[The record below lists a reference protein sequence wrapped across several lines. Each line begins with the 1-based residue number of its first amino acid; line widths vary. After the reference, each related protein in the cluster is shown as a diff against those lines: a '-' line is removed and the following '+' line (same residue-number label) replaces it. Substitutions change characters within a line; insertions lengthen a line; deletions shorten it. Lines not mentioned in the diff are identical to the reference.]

1 MPDPFAI
8 PFSRRDYL
16 DALEDHVI
24 LFDGATGTQLARMSP
39 AAADFGGERTEGLNE
54 MLLLHRPDLVEA
66 THAAY
71 LAAGAEAIETNSFR
85 ANRLTLAEF
94 GVSEMALDL
103 NRRAA
108 QLARRVADRVALE
121 VRAPRFVAGS
131 MGPTGRLLS
140 LEDADGES
148 SFDLLTEVYA
158 EAAQGLL
165 EGGVDVLL
173 LETQQD
179 LLELKA
185 AILGVWHTFRR
196 LGVRVP
202 LQAQITLDAG
212 GRMLTGPDVAAAAA
226 TLMALPVDIVG
237 INCSTGP
244 EEMRDAV
251 RRLVAL
257 SPRPVCVMP
266 NAGMPQNIGG
276 KAIYT
281 LAPRAFAAA
290 MVEFATWGVRA
301 VGGCCGTGPEHIEA
315 LGNALALSGVR
326 EGLSNTMPVKT
337 ASVLPLLAS
346 SVQAVALH
354 QEPRPLL
361 VGERINTQG
370 SKAARTLMLEERYP
384 ALVTLA
390 EEQVGAGAHVLDVCV
405 ALTERADEVVTMA
418 RVVALLARNTDA
430 PLMLDTTDLAV
441 MRAALKRYPGRA
453 IINSVNL
460 EGGEARAREILTL
473 AREFGAALI
482 ALTID
487 ETGMARTAEH
497 KLAVARR
504 LYGLAVD
511 EIGLPPHALIFD
523 PLTFTLATGDS
534 ESAGAA
540 LETLI
545 ALRRIKLE
553 LPGALTNLGV
563 SNVSYGLRPAAR
575 RVLNS
580 VFLFRAVEAGL
591 DVAIVNPAQITPYAD
606 IPPVERALA
615 DEVIFNRRVDA
626 LTDFI
631 AAFEGQRAADENTEA
646 PSLDPAMQLHE
657 AVLRRRREGVEALV
671 EACLALYP
679 PLEVLNAI
687 LLPAMK
693 EVGDRFGAGELI
705 LPFVLQSA
713 EVMKSAVARLE
724 QALDRSEGVSK
735 GVVVLAT
742 VFGDVHDIGKNL
754 VKTILANNGYTV
766 HDLGK
771 QVPIDAILDQ
781 AVLLGADAIGL
792 SALLVATSREMARAV
807 EELQRRGLAIPLL
820 VGGAAINPSFAQ
832 RIAIPEGGTLYRGG
846 VYYCK
851 DAFEAL
857 QVLEHVVMF
866 KSAPTAHDHD
876 HDHDHDAAPDSD
888 INGGEAAIAPEGR
901 QSGVMERPTACAAC
915 AGCASVVSSAAPA
928 LQIPTPPFWGYRAL
942 TEIPRD
948 ELFELLDR
956 KSLYRV
962 GWGARGAKGA
972 AWDALQAEFDAR
984 LAQMWPAASYL
995 HPQALY
1001 GYFPVA
1007 STGET
1012 LLVYDPRQPEARRE
1026 IARFTFPRL
1035 RRGEACLCLADYFAS
1050 VENDVV
1056 DVAAFQVVTVGASAT
1071 ERFGA
1076 LNAVGEY
1083 SDAYFVHGLAA
1094 NVTEALAEWLHRR
1107 IRGELGLVETRGKRY
1122 SWGYPACPDMEGH
1135 RILFGLL
1142 PAETALKLHL
1152 SSAYQLIP
1160 EYSTA
1165 AIVVHHPKARYLP

>member
-1 MPDPFAI
+1 MPDPFAM
-8 PFSRRDYL
+8 PFTRRGYL
-16 DALEDHVI
+16 DALEDHVV
-24 LFDGATGTQLARMSP
+24 LFDGATGTYLARTP
-39 AAADFGGERTEGLNE
+39 LQAADFGGPRTEGLNE
-54 MLLLHRPDLVEA
+54 MLLLHRPELVEA
-66 THAAY
+66 THRAY
-71 LAAGAEAIETNSFR
+71 FAAGAEAVETNSFR
-85 ANRLTLAEF
+85 ANRLTLTEF
-94 GVSEMALDL
+94 GVADLVMEL

-108 QLARRVADRVALE
+108 QLARGVADRVAAE
-121 VRAPRFVAGS
+121 TGTPRFVAGS
-131 MGPTGRLLS
+131 LGPTGRLLS
-140 LEDADGES
+140 LEEGAAAT
-148 SFDLLTEVYA
+148 SFDLLVDVYA

-165 EGGVDVLL
+165 EGGVDVVL

-185 AILGVWHTFRR
+185 AIQGVWRAFRR
-196 LGVRVP
+196 LGLRVP
-202 LQAQITLDAG
+202 LQAQVTLDAS
-212 GRMLTGPDVAAAAA
+212 GRLLTGPDIAAAAV
-226 TLMALPVDIVG
+226 TLAALPVDVLG
-237 INCSTGP
+237 MNCSTGP

-257 SPRPVCVMP
+257 SSRPICVMP
-266 NAGMPQNIGG
+266 NAGMPENIGG
-276 KAIYT
+276 KAVYT
-281 LAPRAFAAA
+281 LAPETFASA
-290 MVEFATWGVRA
+290 MTEFVTWGVRA
-301 VGGCCGTGPEHIEA
+301 VGGCCGTGPEHIAA
-315 LGNALALSGVR
+315 LRQALANRGAGESRRKWEDG
-326 EGLSNTMPVKT
+326 
-337 ASVLPLLAS
+337 AAALPYLAS
-346 SVQAVALH
+346 GVQAVALQ

-370 SKAARTLMLEERYP
+370 SRAARALVLEARYP

-390 EEQVGAGAHVLDVCV
+390 EEQVNAGAHVLDVCV
-405 ALTERADEVVTMA
+405 ALTERADEAETMA
-418 RVVALLARNTDA
+418 RVVSLLARNTPA

-441 MRAALKRYPGRA
+441 MRAALRRYPGRA
-453 IINSVNL
+453 ILNSVNL

-487 ETGMARTAEH
+487 EAGMAKTAER

-504 LYGLAVD
+504 LYTLAVD

-523 PLTFTLATGDS
+523 PLTFTLATGDP

-540 LETLI
+540 LETLT
-545 ALRRIKLE
+545 ALRRLKAE
-553 LPGALTNLGV
+553 LPGTLTNLGV

-606 IPPVERALA
+606 IPLAERALA
-615 DEVIFNRRVDA
+615 DEVILNRRPEA
-626 LTDFI
+626 LAEFI
-631 AAFEGQRAADENTEA
+631 AAFEGKRAAAAVESV
-646 PSLDPAMQLHE
+646 PQDPAAQLYE

-671 EACLALYP
+671 EACLATHS
-679 PLEVLNAI
+679 PLEVLNGI

-713 EVMKSAVARLE
+713 EVMKAAVARLE
-724 QALDRSEGVSK
+724 SALDRAEGVSK

-771 QVPIDAILDQ
+771 QVPVDVILDQ
-781 AVLLGADAIGL
+781 AVALGADAIGL

-807 EELQRRGLAIPLL
+807 EELQRRGLEIPLL
-820 VGGAAINPSFAQ
+820 VGGAAINPAFAQ
-832 RIAIPEGGTLYRGG
+832 RIAVPEGGELYRGG

-857 QVLEHVVMF
+857 QVLEHIVLF
-866 KSAPTAHDHD
+866 KPAPAEHAHGEGQGSSG
-876 HDHDHDAAPDSD
+876 AGEQRS
-888 INGGEAAIAPEGR
+888 GGAEVQGSCI
-901 QSGVMERPTACAAC
+901 TC
-915 AGCASVVSSAAPA
+915 AGCGSVVPSIPPSPHHPIS
-928 LQIPTPPFWGYRAL
+928 QIPSPPFWGYRAL
-942 TEIPRD
+942 TEIPRE

-962 GWGARGAKGA
+962 GWGARGATGA
-972 AWDALQAEFDAR
+972 AWEALQAEFEAR
-984 LAQMWPAASYL
+984 LAEMWPAASYL
-995 HPQALY
+995 RPQALY

-1007 STGET
+1007 SEGET
-1012 LLVYDPRQPEARRE
+1012 LVVYDPQEPEARRE

-1035 RRGEACLCLADYFAS
+1035 RRGEACLCLADYFAPVTS
-1050 VENDVV
+1050 DTV
-1056 DVAAFQVVTVGASAT
+1056 DVAAFQVVTVGAGAA

-1076 LNAVGEY
+1076 LEASGAY

-1094 NVTEALAEWLHRR
+1094 QTTEALAEWVHRR
-1107 IRGELGLVETRGKRY
+1107 IRRELGLAEGQGKRY
-1122 SWGYPACPDMEGH
+1122 SWGYPACPDLEGH

-1142 PAETALKLHL
+1142 PAEAALGMRL
-1152 SSAYQLIP
+1152 SATGQLIP
-1160 EYSTA
+1160 EHSTA
-1165 AIVVHHPKARYLP
+1165 AMVVPHPAARYVP

>member
-1 MPDPFAI
+1 MPDPFAM
-8 PFSRRDYL
+8 PFTRRGYL
-16 DALEDHVI
+16 DALEDHVV
-24 LFDGATGTQLARMSP
+24 LFDGATGTYLARTP
-39 AAADFGGERTEGLNE
+39 LQAADFGGPRTEGLNE
-54 MLLLHRPDLVEA
+54 MLLLHRPELVEA
-66 THAAY
+66 THRAY
-71 LAAGAEAIETNSFR
+71 FAAGAEAVETNSFR

-94 GVSEMALDL
+94 GVADLVMEL

-108 QLARRVADRVALE
+108 QLARGVADGVAAE
-121 VRAPRFVAGS
+121 TGTPRFVAGS
-131 MGPTGRLLS
+131 LGPTGRLLS
-140 LEDADGES
+140 LEEGAAT
-148 SFDLLTEVYA
+148 SFDLLVDVYA

-165 EGGVDVLL
+165 EGGVDVVL

-185 AILGVWHTFRR
+185 AIQGVWRAFRR
-196 LGVRVP
+196 LGLRVP
-202 LQAQITLDAG
+202 LQAQVTLDAS
-212 GRMLTGPDVAAAAA
+212 GRLLTGPDIAAAAV
-226 TLMALPVDIVG
+226 TLAALPVDVLG
-237 INCSTGP
+237 MNCSTGP

-251 RRLVAL
+251 RRLAVL
-257 SPRPVCVMP
+257 SPRPICVMP
-266 NAGMPQNIGG
+266 NAGMPENVGG
-276 KAIYT
+276 KAVYT
-281 LAPRAFAAA
+281 LAPEIFASA
-290 MVEFATWGVRA
+290 MVEFVAWGVRA
-301 VGGCCGTGPEHIEA
+301 VGGCCGTGPEHIAA
-315 LGNALALSGVR
+315 LRQALAGGAAGQRSG
-326 EGLSNTMPVKT
+326 GADKIGFDG
-337 ASVLPLLAS
+337 AAALPYLAS
-346 SVQAVALH
+346 GVQAVALQ

-370 SKAARTLMLEERYP
+370 SKAARTLVLEERYP

-390 EEQVGAGAHVLDVCV
+390 EEQVNAGAHVLDVCV
-405 ALTERADEVVTMA
+405 ALTERADEAETMA
-418 RVVALLARNTDA
+418 HVVSLLARNTPA

-441 MRAALKRYPGRA
+441 MRAALQRYPGRP
-453 IINSVNL
+453 ILNSVNL

-487 ETGMARTAEH
+487 EAGMAKTAER

-504 LYGLAVD
+504 LYALAVD

-523 PLTFTLATGDS
+523 PLTFTLATGDP

-540 LETLI
+540 FETLT
-545 ALRRIKLE
+545 AVRRLKAE

-606 IPPVERALA
+606 IPWAERALA
-615 DEVIFNRRVDA
+615 DEVIFNRRPEA
-626 LTDFI
+626 LAEFI
-631 AAFEGQRAADENTEA
+631 AAFEGERATAAVESV
-646 PSLDPAMQLHE
+646 PQDPAAQLYE

-671 EACLALYP
+671 EACLATHP
-679 PLEVLNAI
+679 PLEVLNGI

-713 EVMKSAVARLE
+713 EVMKAAVARLE
-724 QALDRSEGVSK
+724 GALDRAEGASK

-754 VKTILANNGYTV
+754 VKTILVNNGYTV

-771 QVPIDAILDQ
+771 QVPVDVILDQ
-781 AVLLGADAIGL
+781 AVAWGADAIGL

-807 EELQRRGLAIPLL
+807 EELQRRGLEIPLL
-820 VGGAAINPSFAQ
+820 VGGAAINPAFAQ
-832 RIAIPEGGTLYRGG
+832 RIAVPEGGELYRGG

-857 QVLEHVVMF
+857 QVLEHIVLF
-866 KSAPTAHDHD
+866 KPAPAEHAHGEEQGSG
-876 HDHDHDAAPDSD
+876 AA
-888 INGGEAAIAPEGR
+888 EEQRGR
-901 QSGVMERPTACAAC
+901 GAEVQGSCTIC
-915 AGCASVVSSAAPA
+915 AGCGSAPLPIPLSSHSPVT
-928 LQIPTPPFWGYRAL
+928 LSPPFWGYRTL
-942 TEIPRD
+942 TEIPRE

-962 GWGARGAKGA
+962 GWGARGATGA
-972 AWDALQAEFDAR
+972 AWEALQAEFEAR
-984 LAQMWPAASYL
+984 LAEMWPAASYL
-995 HPQALY
+995 RPQALY

-1007 STGET
+1007 SEGET
-1012 LLVYDPRQPEARRE
+1012 LRVYDPREPEARRE

-1035 RRGEACLCLADYFAS
+1035 RGGEACLCLADYFAP
-1050 VENDVV
+1050 VTNDAV
-1056 DVAAFQVVTVGASAT
+1056 DVAAFQVVTVGAGAA

-1076 LNAVGEY
+1076 LEASGAY
-1083 SDAYFVHGLAA
+1083 SAAYFVHGLAA
-1094 NVTEALAEWLHRR
+1094 QTTEALAEWVHRR
-1107 IRGELGLVETRGKRY
+1107 IRRELGLAEGQGKRY
-1122 SWGYPACPDMEGH
+1122 SWGYPACPDLEGH

-1142 PAETALKLHL
+1142 PAEAALGMRL
-1152 SSAYQLIP
+1152 SAAGQLIP
-1160 EYSTA
+1160 EHSTA
-1165 AIVVHHPKARYLP
+1165 AMVVPHPAARYVP

>member
-16 DALEDHVI
+16 EALEDHVV

-39 AAADFGGERTEGLNE
+39 TVADFGGARTEGLNE

-66 THAAY
+66 THVAY

-94 GVSEMALDL
+94 GVGEMALDL

-108 QLARRVADRVALE
+108 QLARRVADRVASE

-131 MGPTGRLLS
+131 IGPTGRLLS
-140 LEDADGES
+140 LEDVAGES
-148 SFDLLTEVYA
+148 SFDLLVEVYA

-165 EGGVDVLL
+165 EGGVDALL

-179 LLELKA
+179 LLELRA
-185 AILGVWHTFRR
+185 AILGVWRAFRR
-196 LGVRVP
+196 LGMRVP
-202 LQAQITLDAG
+202 LQAQITLDAS
-212 GRMLTGPDVAAAAA
+212 GRMLTGPDVVAAAA
-226 TLMALPVDIVG
+226 TLAALPVDIVG
-237 INCSTGP
+237 LNCSTGP

-251 RRLVAL
+251 RRLVDF
-257 SPRPVCVMP
+257 SSRPVCVMP

-276 KAIYT
+276 KAVYT
-281 LAPRAFAAA
+281 LAPGAFAAA
-290 MVEFATWGVRA
+290 MVEFALGGVRA

-315 LGNALALSGVR
+315 LRNALAHSGVR
-326 EGLSNTMPVKT
+326 EGLGNFMP
-337 ASVLPLLAS
+337 AQNEYVLPYLAS

-370 SKAARTLMLEERYP
+370 SKAARMLVLEERYP

-390 EEQVGAGAHVLDVCV
+390 EEQVNAGAHVLDVSV
-405 ALTERADEVVTMA
+405 ALTERADEAVTMA

-430 PLMLDTTDLAV
+430 ALMLDTTDLAV
-441 MRAALKRYPGRA
+441 MRAGLERYPGRA

-487 ETGMARTAEH
+487 ETGMAKTAEH
-497 KLAVARR
+497 KLAVAKR
-504 LYGLAVD
+504 LYKLAVD

-523 PLTFTLATGDS
+523 PLTFTLATGDP
-534 ESAGAA
+534 ETAGAA
-540 LETLI
+540 LETLT
-545 ALRRIKLE
+545 ALQRIKLE
-553 LPGALTNLGV
+553 LPGVLTNLGV

-591 DVAIVNPAQITPYAD
+591 DVAIVNPAQITPYTD
-606 IPPVERALA
+606 IPLAERALA

-626 LTDFI
+626 LADFI
-631 AAFEGQRAADENTEA
+631 AAFEGQRAVDESIAT
-646 PSLDPAMQLHE
+646 PSLDPAVQLYE

-671 EACLALYP
+671 ENCLTLYP
-679 PLEVLNAI
+679 PLEVLSTI

-713 EVMKSAVARLE
+713 EVMKCAVGRLE

-771 QVPIDAILDQ
+771 QVPVDVILDQ

-792 SALLVATSREMARAV
+792 SALLVATSREMAHMV

-820 VGGAAINPSFAQ
+820 VGGAAINPAFAQ

-866 KSAPTAHDHD
+866 KPAPTTHEHDHD
-876 HDHDHDAAPDSD
+876 YDAVPESERIAE
-888 INGGEAAIAPEGR
+888 EAARAVGGR
-901 QSGVMERPTACAAC
+901 QGTGMERQVACTAC
-915 AGCASVVSSAAPA
+915 AGCASPVSSASPS
-928 LQIPTPPFWGYRAL
+928 LQIPTPPFWGYRAF
-942 TEIPRD
+942 TDIPRD

-972 AWDALQAEFDAR
+972 AWDALQVEFDAR

-1007 STGET
+1007 SAGET
-1012 LLVYDPRQPEARRE
+1012 LLVYDPHQPEARHE

-1035 RRGEACLCLADYFAS
+1035 QRGEACMCLADYFAS
-1050 VENDVV
+1050 VESHVV
-1056 DVAAFQVVTVGASAT
+1056 DVAAFQVVTVGSGAT

-1076 LNAVGEY
+1076 LDAIGEY

-1094 NVTEALAEWLHRR
+1094 NITEALAEWSHRR
-1107 IRGELGLVETRGKRY
+1107 IRAELGLLANQGKRY
-1122 SWGYPACPDMEGH
+1122 SWGYPACPDLEGH
-1135 RILFGLL
+1135 RILFGFL
-1142 PAETALKLHL
+1142 PSEAALKLSL

-1160 EYSTA
+1160 EHSTA
-1165 AIVVHHPKARYLP
+1165 AIVVHHPGARYMP

>member
-16 DALEDHVI
+16 DALEDHVV

-39 AAADFGGERTEGLNE
+39 TAADFGGARTEGLNE
-54 MLLLHRPDLVEA
+54 MLLLYRPDLVEA

-71 LAAGAEAIETNSFR
+71 FNAGAEVVETNSFR

-94 GVSEMALDL
+94 GVGEMALDL

-108 QLARRVADRVALE
+108 QLARRVADRVAFE
-121 VRAPRFVAGS
+121 VHAPRFVAGS

-140 LEDADGES
+140 LEDVMGET
-148 SFDLLTEVYA
+148 SFDMLVEVYA

-185 AILGVWHTFRR
+185 AIHGVWRAFRC
-196 LGVRVP
+196 LNLRVP

-212 GRMLTGPDVAAAAA
+212 GRMLTGPDIVAVAA
-226 TLMALPVDIVG
+226 TLAALPVDVMG

-251 RRLVAL
+251 RRLVTL
-257 SPRPVCVMP
+257 SARPVCVMP
-266 NAGMPQNIGG
+266 NAGMPQNVGG

-281 LAPRAFAAA
+281 LAPGAFATA
-290 MVEFATWGVRA
+290 MAEFAAWGVRA
-301 VGGCCGTGPEHIEA
+301 MGGCCGTGPEHIEA
-315 LGNALALSGVR
+315 LRGALDCRGVEGQRGR
-326 EGLSNTMPVKT
+326 EISVYNHP
-337 ASVLPLLAS
+337 VLPYLAS
-346 SVQAVALH
+346 GVQAVALH

-370 SKAARTLMLEERYP
+370 SKVTRTLVLEERYP
-384 ALVTLA
+384 ALVALA
-390 EEQVGAGAHVLDVCV
+390 EEQVSAGAHVLDVCV
-405 ALTERADEVVTMA
+405 ALTERADEAATMRHVA
-418 RVVALLARNTDA
+418 ALLARNTAA

-441 MRAALKRYPGRA
+441 MRAGLERYPGRA

-482 ALTID
+482 VLTID
-487 ETGMARTAEH
+487 EAGMAKTAER

-504 LYGLAVD
+504 LYALAVD

-523 PLTFTLATGDS
+523 PLTFTLATGDP

-540 LETLI
+540 LETLT
-545 ALRRIKLE
+545 ALRRIKVE
-553 LPGALTNLGV
+553 LPGTLTNLGV

-591 DVAIVNPAQITPYAD
+591 DVAIVNPAQIMPYAD
-606 IPPVERALA
+606 IPLAERALA
-615 DEVIFNRRVDA
+615 DEVIFNHRADA
-626 LTDFI
+626 LEDFI
-631 AAFEGQRAADENTEA
+631 AAFEGQRATDLVIETT
-646 PSLDPAMQLHE
+646 SLDPTTQLYE

-671 EACLALYP
+671 ETCLTLHP
-679 PLEVLNAI
+679 PLEVLNTI

-693 EVGDRFGAGELI
+693 EVGERFGAGELI

-713 EVMKSAVARLE
+713 EVMKSAVGRLE

-771 QVPIDAILDQ
+771 QVPVDEILDQ
-781 AVLLGADAIGL
+781 AVALRADAIGL

-820 VGGAAINPSFAQ
+820 VGGAAINPAFAQ
-832 RIAIPEGGTLYRGG
+832 RIAIPDDGTLYRGG

-857 QVLEHVVMF
+857 QVLEHIVMF
-866 KSAPTAHDHD
+866 KPAPIVHEHDHN
-876 HDHDHDAAPDSD
+876 AAPES
-888 INGGEAAIAPEGR
+888 EWLAPEPGSR
-901 QSGVMERPTACAAC
+901 AGQQSRGVEGQGACTRC
-915 AGCASVVSSAAPA
+915 AGCAYPVYPASSSVP
-928 LQIPTPPFWGYRAL
+928 IPTPPFWGYRAI

-956 KSLYRV
+956 KNLYRV
-962 GWGARGAKGA
+962 GWGARGKTGA

-984 LAQMWPAASYL
+984 LAQMWAAATYL
-995 HPQALY
+995 HPQVLY

-1007 STGET
+1007 SEGET
-1012 LLVYDPRQPEARRE
+1012 LLVYDPQQPEARQE

-1050 VENDVV
+1050 VGSDVV
-1056 DVAAFQVVTVGASAT
+1056 DVAAFQVVTVGAGAT
-1071 ERFGA
+1071 ERFGV
-1076 LNAVGEY
+1076 LDAVGEY
-1083 SDAYFVHGLAA
+1083 SDAYYVHGLAA
-1094 NVTEALAEWLHRR
+1094 HTTEALAEWLHRR
-1107 IRGELGLVETRGKRY
+1107 IRAELGLPETQGKRY
-1122 SWGYPACPDMEGH
+1122 SWGYPACPDLEEH

-1142 PAETALKLHL
+1142 PAEDALGLRL
-1152 SSAYQLIP
+1152 SAAQQLIP
-1160 EYSTA
+1160 EHSTA
-1165 AIVVHHPKARYLP
+1165 AIVVHHPEARYVP